1 MDFEFCHYLV
11 IGCGAD
17 TFECG
22 DGTCIPMAYVCDNEN
37 DCDDGSDE
45 TYCGETKC
53 CINAVVANCF

>member
-53 CINAVVANCF
+53 CIYNV